1 MAGTSGILS
10 SSEQIQANYEK
21 YKSKFKDATENM
33 VNSDTFL
40 SLLVAEMTNQDPMEP
55 TSNTDFVTQ
64 MAQFT
69 SLQYSKDAATYS
81 QSNYASS
88 LVGKTVTASKMDG
101 SKQVTKTGVVQSVMK
116 NGDSYTIKIDGVS
129 FELSNITSIAQTDSS
144 GGNNSGT
151 NTSLGE
157 LIAKASMMI
166 GMCATVNPSVE
177 GGSMLDSGLITS
189 IQVKDGQVRVI
200 INDKGYAL
208 DDIVEVAYPTIS
220 GGDDSDS
227 AGGTDKT
234 PSADDT
240 DKAPSA
246 DDKTETPSADKTT
259 DSKDES
265 ADSTETHTISD
276 EELDR
281 IIETHRQA
289 KEDEVSADV
298 VSDMMAAV
306 DRMNEQARE
315 DTERL
320 YSEDLHEVTGE
331 ITPDS
336 YAEDI
341 QDLADFV

>member
-1 MAGTSGILS
+1 MAETTGILS

-55 TSNTDFVTQ
+55 TSNTEFVTQ

-129 FELSNITSIAQTDSS
+129 FELKNITSISETTSADSNTTT
-144 GGNNSGT
+144 G

-166 GMCATVNPSVE
+166 GMSATVNPKVE
-177 GGSMLDSGLITS
+177 GGSLLDSGIITS
-189 IQVKDGQVRVI
+189 IQVKDGQVRVL

-208 DDIVEVAYPTIS
+208 DDIVEVAYPTIG
-220 GGDDSDS
+220 GGDDDS
-227 AGGTDKT
+227 STE
-234 PSADDT
+234 
-240 DKAPSA
+240 
-246 DDKTETPSADKTT
+246 DKTETPSTGETTGTPSADKS
-259 DSKDES
+259 DD
-265 ADSTETHTISD
+265 DSTAETQMMSD

-281 IIETHRQA
+281 IIESHRQA
-289 KEDEVSADV
+289 KEDEESADV
-298 VSDMMAAV
+298 VSEMMSAV
-306 DRMNEQARE
+306 DRANEAARE
-315 DTERL
+315 ETRRL
-320 YSEDLHEVTGE
+320 YDEDVQEVTGE
-331 ITPDS
+331 VIPDN
-336 YAEDI
+336 YVDEDI
-341 QDLADFV
+341 QDLEDFV

>member
-1 MAGTSGILS
+1 MAETTGILS

-55 TSNTDFVTQ
+55 TSNTEFVTQ

-69 SLQYSKDAATYS
+69 SLQYSKDSATYS

-116 NGDSYTIKIDGVS
+116 NGDSYTLKIDGVS
-129 FELSNITSIAQTDSS
+129 FELKNITSISETTSADSNTTT
-144 GGNNSGT
+144 G

-166 GMCATVNPSVE
+166 GMSATVNPKVE
-177 GGSMLDSGLITS
+177 GGSLLDSGIITS
-189 IQVKDGQVRVI
+189 IQVKDGQVRVL

-208 DDIVEVAYPTIS
+208 DDIVEVAYPTVT
-220 GGDDSDS
+220 GGDDDS
-227 AGGTDKT
+227 STE
-234 PSADDT
+234 
-240 DKAPSA
+240 
-246 DDKTETPSADKTT
+246 DKTETPSTGETTGTPSADKS
-259 DSKDES
+259 DDG
-265 ADSTETHTISD
+265 STAETQMMSD

-281 IIETHRQA
+281 IIESHRQA
-289 KEDEVSADV
+289 KEDEESADV
-298 VSDMMAAV
+298 VSEMMSAV
-306 DRMNEQARE
+306 DRANEAARE
-315 DTERL
+315 ETRRL
-320 YSEDLHEVTGE
+320 YDEDVQEVTGE
-331 ITPDS
+331 VIPDN
-336 YAEDI
+336 YVDEDI
-341 QDLADFV
+341 QDLEDFV

>member
-21 YKSKFKDATENM
+21 YKSKFKDATEKM

-55 TSNTDFVTQ
+55 TSNTEFVTQ

-101 SKQVTKTGVVQSVMK
+101 SNQVTKTGVVQSVMK

-144 GGNNSGT
+144 GSNDPGT
-151 NTSLGE
+151 KTSLGE

-166 GMCATVNPSVE
+166 GMSATVNPSVE
-177 GGSMLDSGLITS
+177 GGSVLDSGLIKS

-220 GGDDSDS
+220 GGGGSDS
-227 AGGTDKT
+227 TGGTDKK
-234 PSADDT
+234 PST
-240 DKAPSA
+240 
-246 DDKTETPSADKTT
+246 DDKTEPPSADKT
-259 DSKDES
+259 
-265 ADSTETHTISD
+265 ADSTETT
-276 EELDR
+276 R
-281 IIETHRQA
+281 FPTR
-289 KEDEVSADV
+289 
-298 VSDMMAAV
+298 
-306 DRMNEQARE
+306 N
-315 DTERL
+315 
-320 YSEDLHEVTGE
+320 
-331 ITPDS
+331 
-336 YAEDI
+336 
-341 QDLADFV
+341 

>member
-1 MAGTSGILS
+1 MAETTGILS

-55 TSNTDFVTQ
+55 TSNTEFVTQ

-69 SLQYSKDAATYS
+69 SLQYSKDSATYS

-116 NGDSYTIKIDGVS
+116 NGDSYTLKIDGVS
-129 FELSNITSIAQTDSS
+129 FELKNITSISETTSADSNTTT
-144 GGNNSGT
+144 G

-157 LIAKASMMI
+157 LIARASMMI
-166 GMCATVNPSVE
+166 GMSATVNPKVE
-177 GGSMLDSGLITS
+177 GGSLLDSGIITS

-208 DDIVEVAYPTIS
+208 DDIVEVAYPTIG
-220 GGDDSDS
+220 GGDDDS
-227 AGGTDKT
+227 STE
-234 PSADDT
+234 
-240 DKAPSA
+240 
-246 DDKTETPSADKTT
+246 DKTETPSTGETTGTPSADKS
-259 DSKDES
+259 DDG
-265 ADSTETHTISD
+265 STAETQMMSD

-281 IIETHRQA
+281 IIESHRQA
-289 KEDEVSADV
+289 KEDEESADV
-298 VSDMMAAV
+298 VSEMMSAV
-306 DRMNEQARE
+306 DRANEAARE
-315 DTERL
+315 ETRRL
-320 YSEDLHEVTGE
+320 YDEDVQEVTGE
-331 ITPDS
+331 VIPDN
-336 YAEDI
+336 YVDEDI
-341 QDLADFV
+341 QDLEDFV

>member
-21 YKSKFKDATENM
+21 YKSKFKDATEKM

-55 TSNTDFVTQ
+55 TSNTEFVTQ

-144 GGNNSGT
+144 GSNDPGT
-151 NTSLGE
+151 KTSLGE

-166 GMCATVNPSVE
+166 GMSATVNPSVE
-177 GGSMLDSGLITS
+177 GGSVLDSGLIKS

-220 GGDDSDS
+220 GGGGSDS
-227 AGGTDKT
+227 TGGTDKK
-234 PSADDT
+234 PST
-240 DKAPSA
+240 
-246 DDKTETPSADKTT
+246 DDKTEPPSADKT
-259 DSKDES
+259 S
-265 ADSTETHTISD
+265 DSTETHTISD

-281 IIETHRQA
+281 IIESHRQE
-289 KEDEVSADV
+289 KENEVSADV

-331 ITPDS
+331 ITPDR
-336 YAEDI
+336 YAGEDI
-341 QDLADFV
+341 QDLEDFV

>member
-1 MAGTSGILS
+1 MAETTGILS

-55 TSNTDFVTQ
+55 TSNTEFVTQ

-69 SLQYSKDAATYS
+69 SLQYSKDSATYS

-129 FELSNITSIAQTDSS
+129 FELKNITSISETTSADSNTTT
-144 GGNNSGT
+144 G

-157 LIAKASMMI
+157 LIARASMMI
-166 GMCATVNPSVE
+166 GMSATVNPKVE
-177 GGSMLDSGLITS
+177 GGSLLDSGIITS
-189 IQVKDGQVRVI
+189 IQVKDGQVRVL

-208 DDIVEVAYPTIS
+208 DDIVEVAYPTIG
-220 GGDDSDS
+220 GGDDDS
-227 AGGTDKT
+227 STE
-234 PSADDT
+234 
-240 DKAPSA
+240 
-246 DDKTETPSADKTT
+246 DKTETPSTGETTGTPSADKS
-259 DSKDES
+259 DDG
-265 ADSTETHTISD
+265 STAETQMMSD

-281 IIETHRQA
+281 IIESHRQA
-289 KEDEVSADV
+289 KEDEESADV
-298 VSDMMAAV
+298 VSEMMSAV
-306 DRMNEQARE
+306 DRANEAARE
-315 DTERL
+315 ETRRL
-320 YSEDLHEVTGE
+320 YDEDVQEVTGE
-331 ITPDS
+331 VIPDN
-336 YAEDI
+336 YVDEDI
-341 QDLADFV
+341 QDLEDFV

>member
-1 MAGTSGILS
+1 MAETTGILS

-55 TSNTDFVTQ
+55 TSNTEFVTQ

-69 SLQYSKDAATYS
+69 SLQYSKDSATYS

-116 NGDSYTIKIDGVS
+116 NGDSYTLKIDGVS
-129 FELSNITSIAQTDSS
+129 FELKNITSISETTSADSNTTT
-144 GGNNSGT
+144 G

-157 LIAKASMMI
+157 LIARASMMI
-166 GMCATVNPSVE
+166 GMSATVNPKVE
-177 GGSMLDSGLITS
+177 GGSLLDSGIITS

-208 DDIVEVAYPTIS
+208 DDIVEVAYPTIG
-220 GGDDSDS
+220 GGDDDS
-227 AGGTDKT
+227 STE
-234 PSADDT
+234 
-240 DKAPSA
+240 
-246 DDKTETPSADKTT
+246 DKTETPSTGETTGTPSADKS
-259 DSKDES
+259 DDG
-265 ADSTETHTISD
+265 STAETQMMSD

-281 IIETHRQA
+281 IIESHRQA
-289 KEDEVSADV
+289 KEDEESADV
-298 VSDMMAAV
+298 VSEMMSAV
-306 DRMNEQARE
+306 DRANEAARE
-315 DTERL
+315 ETRRL
-320 YSEDLHEVTGE
+320 YDEDVQEVTGE
-331 ITPDS
+331 VIPDN
-336 YAEDI
+336 YVDEDI
-341 QDLADFV
+341 QALEDFV